1 MNNLEQL
8 SERLDSL
15 QSELVRLRVDLS
27 DAIISAKEEQDK
39 PVGKYEISDVVKET
53 IIDLLD
59 RFIDKNVFSELDTSY
74 RQNVYGGGI
83 DIDITFDLQ
92 DIVSDQLGS
101 SRSMADD
108 FLEELIRELDNLKD
122 EEELEE
128 HEDEATE
135 SGEQQY

>member
-74 RQNVYGGGI
+74 QQNVYGGGI

-101 SRSMADD
+101 SRRMADD